1 MIGQLR
7 GILIA
12 KQPPD
17 LMIDVQG
24 VGYELQAPMSTF
36 YLLPELQQE
45 ITLFTHLSIR
55 EDAHV
60 LYGFITLAERH
71 LFRSLIRV
79 NGVGPKLALSILSA
93 MEVQEFLRC
102 VQQNDSTG
110 LIRIP
115 GVGKK
120 TADRLIVEMRD
131 RLDSNLS
138 SDTPS
143 TAHFSASASINTGV
157 TRPQDDA
164 ISALIALGYKPQEAT
179 HWVNAIY
186 DPTATSEDLIRRAL
200 KAAL

>member
-7 GILIA
+7 GLLIA
-12 KQPPD
+12 KHPPD

-24 VGYELQAPMSTF
+24 VGYELQAPLSTF

-45 ITLFTHLSIR
+45 IILYTHLSIR
-55 EDAHV
+55 EDAHI
-60 LYGFITLAERH
+60 LYGFMTLGERH

-93 MEVQEFLRC
+93 MDAQEFLRC

-120 TADRLIVEMRD
+120 TAERLIVEMRD
-131 RLDSNLS
+131 RLDTSLS
-138 SDTPS
+138 SDPQRI
-143 TAHFSASASINTGV
+143 ADFSSAPINKGV

-164 ISALIALGYKPQEAT
+164 ISALIALGYKPQDAT